1 LPSAHFSPEG
11 DRNLQESIRVADTPQ
26 PSLISPVVTSPDP
39 AAQPLRLGVMASGT
53 GSNFEAIAAKIAAG
67 ELAAEIPVLI
77 YNNPEALVRA
87 KAEARGIPAIL
98 HNHRLSPSREAL
110 DEAIVATLREY
121 RVDCVIMA
129 GWMRVV
135 TPVLLAAFPEMVL
148 NIHPSLL
155 PSFKGLHAVE
165 QALAAGVKIA
175 GCTVHRVIPAVDS
188 GEILIQA
195 AVPVLPGDDAASLQA
210 RIHAQEHRIYPQA
223 IALVAQKLQ
232 CGSCG

>member
-1 LPSAHFSPEG
+1 M
-11 DRNLQESIRVADTPQ
+11 ADTPQ

-53 GSNFEAIAAKIAAG
+53 GSNFEAIAAKIVAG

-121 RVDCVIMA
+121 RVDCVVMA